1 MRRYRKEGVS
11 MSDLKPCP
19 FCGSRY
25 INMNYIREDDV
36 LEGAYVECANC
47 GVSTR
52 IYDDPDE
59 VVEFWNR
66 RSNAED

>member
-1 MRRYRKEGVS
+1 MKDDLI
-11 MSDLKPCP
+11 SDEIKLKPCP

-52 IYDDPDE
+52 IYDE
-59 VVEFWNR
+59 
-66 RSNAED
+66 

>member
-1 MRRYRKEGVS
+1 

-19 FCGSRY
+19 FCGSKY

-66 RSNAED
+66 RSDEQT

>member
-11 MSDLKPCP
+11 MSDLRPCP

-25 INMNYIREDDV
+25 INMNYIREDGI

-66 RSNAED
+66 RNEEEP

>member
-1 MRRYRKEGVS
+1 
-11 MSDLKPCP
+11 
-19 FCGSRY
+19 
-25 INMNYIREDDV
+25 MNYIREDDV

-52 IYDDPDE
+52 IYNDPDE

>member
-1 MRRYRKEGVS
+1 
-11 MSDLKPCP
+11 
-19 FCGSRY
+19 
-25 INMNYIREDDV
+25 MNYIREDNV

-66 RSNAED
+66 RSDEQT

>member
-1 MRRYRKEGVS
+1 
-11 MSDLKPCP
+11 
-19 FCGSRY
+19 
-25 INMNYIREDDV
+25 MNYIREDSV

-59 VVEFWNR
+59 VVEFWNTR
-66 RSNAED
+66 NKEA

>member
-1 MRRYRKEGVS
+1 

-25 INMNYIREDDV
+25 INMNYIRENDV

-52 IYDDPDE
+52 I
-59 VVEFWNR
+59 
-66 RSNAED
+66 